1 MAEDNYHDEFEY
13 EERHWDSKKYL
24 ETLNKKRLTDWE
36 MDELFLDH

>member
-1 MAEDNYHDEFEY
+1 MAKDKYTNEFEY
-13 EERHWDSKKYL
+13 EENPEDSKKYL